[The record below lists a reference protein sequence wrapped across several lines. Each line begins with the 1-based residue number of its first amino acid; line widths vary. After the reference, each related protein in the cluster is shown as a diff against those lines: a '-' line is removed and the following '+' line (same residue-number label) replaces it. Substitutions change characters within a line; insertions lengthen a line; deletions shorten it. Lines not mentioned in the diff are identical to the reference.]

1 MPLDNLSPT
10 ADASLGMSVSG
21 DVLAV
26 TRVVWLSGGKD
37 STAMALRLA
46 EVAPSN
52 SPAHRLMHPDSTG
65 PSWYSWAWLFETQ
78 ASILWQACDEAR
90 RAA

>member
-37 STAMALRLA
+37 STAMARTRHTRRRSGALQQPGA
-46 EVAPSN
+46 
-52 SPAHRLMHPDSTG
+52 PAHAPRLHRPKLVQLGVVVRNPGIHPV
-65 PSWYSWAWLFETQ
+65 
-78 ASILWQACDEAR
+78 ASLR
-90 RAA
+90 